1 MLDPITAI
9 TAATTAFNAVKRF
22 VDAGKDLEDVATHL
36 GKWYTAASDLGRA
49 EQQAKN
55 PPMFKKLFA
64 GGSIEEE
71 ALAILMHQK
80 KLKEQEYQLKI
91 MLNFRYG
98 ANTWEEM
105 IQLRRQIRKQRQET
119 IYKQQERKQ
128 ALIDGILAVGA
139 IVVFLAI
146 AGGGFYALGV
156 WNGNW

>member
-22 VDAGKDLEDVATHL
+22 VDAGKDIEDVATHL
-36 GKWYTAASDLGRA
+36 GKWYTAASDLSRA

-80 KLKEQEYQLKI
+80 KLKEQEYQLKV

-98 ANTWEEM
+98 MNTWEEM

-128 ALIDGILAVGA
+128 ALIDGILAVVA
-139 IVVFLAI
+139 IVAFLAI

-156 WNGNW
+156 WNGKW